1 MAHKITSKF
10 GVRFLGNVNH
20 KEVHEVAKE
29 TRDCQIS
36 EILSA
41 GHAVGFRPDTGAGA
55 QRTLRQL
62 RVLFGWLD
70 AVSRELEVGCRTSQQ

>member
-1 MAHKITSKF
+1 MAYKVTSKF

-29 TRDCQIS
+29 TRDCQIA

-41 GHAVGFRPDTGAGA
+41 GHAVGFSPDSLA
-55 QRTLRQL
+55 QAHSEGYDNCAYCIGGSTR
-62 RVLFGWLD
+62 
-70 AVSRELEVGCRTSQQ
+70 